1 MLRERETP
9 DGENGERKERKQLE
23 SNLLKKEEKL
33 KSLHKDTN
41 VLPSLQQNHQNAD

>member
-1 MLRERETP
+1 MLRERRQMKKTE
-9 DGENGERKERKQLE
+9 KEREKQLE

-41 VLPSLQQNHQNAD
+41 VLPSLQQNHQNTD